1 MICSNWIVYIAK
13 TTHNTSYQIFEV
25 KELNHN
31 LKIIQLVEVREH
43 QKSICFLR
51 LLLFVAF
58 KIDSKLES
66 INSFL
71 NYYLRKFVLKRL
83 LHKYVKPKL
92 MLTPNI
98 SSQSLKNIHLSLL

>member
-1 MICSNWIVYIAK
+1 MMICSNWIACTAK

-31 LKIIQLVEVREH
+31 LKIIQLVEVREP

-51 LLLFVAF
+51 LCRGLLSVVF

-98 SSQSLKNIHLSLL
+98 SSQV